1 MPIGCQYFPFRLL
14 SFILF
19 ILSFYAPSIFI
30 SHGHHQVHITD
41 LGGEKITQRLARV
54 ETAAKE
60 GDKGGEKESNDDP
73 QFIKDLLAVHDKY
86 LTMVSTMYVASI
98 ALCVRRVLFLHAF
111 IPCLMF

>member
-1 MPIGCQYFPFRLL
+1 MVFLKYKSDETLPPLACLL
-14 SFILF
+14 VILF
-19 ILSFYAPSIFI
+19 LNSLNLPQHS
-30 SHGHHQVHITD
+30 QVHITD

-86 LTMVSTMYVASI
+86 LTMVSLICGCVFEQMSLYFH
-98 ALCVRRVLFLHAF
+98 AL
-111 IPCLMF
+111 